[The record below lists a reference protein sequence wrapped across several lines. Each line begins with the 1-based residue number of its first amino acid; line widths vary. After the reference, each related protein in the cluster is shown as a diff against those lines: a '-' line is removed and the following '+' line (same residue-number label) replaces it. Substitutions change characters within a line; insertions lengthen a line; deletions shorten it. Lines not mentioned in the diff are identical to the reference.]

1 MFPPYTKPHLSFAD
15 QLALLMQRG
24 LAVTDAPK
32 AIEHLQ
38 RIGYGRLTL
47 YWQPLQQRV
56 PDPTKPHKTL
66 RIEQFAVGAEFRH
79 AVELYLFDKQLRLL
93 FLDALERIEVALRV
107 DLAHALGKRNPWA
120 HRDPAHLDAQRAN
133 QPMQGSTRL
142 QAG

>member
-1 MFPPYTKPHLSFAD
+1 MLPPYTKAHLSFAD

-56 PDPTKPHKTL
+56 RDPNNPHKTL
-66 RIEQFAVGAEFRH
+66 RIERFEAGAEFRH
-79 AVELYLFDKQLRLL
+79 AVDLYLFDKQLRLL
-93 FLDALERIEVALRV
+93 FLDALEGVLVTAVQKVPLSKLLKCSDKIYKKIVTL
-107 DLAHALGKRNPWA
+107 
-120 HRDPAHLDAQRAN
+120 
-133 QPMQGSTRL
+133 
-142 QAG
+142 